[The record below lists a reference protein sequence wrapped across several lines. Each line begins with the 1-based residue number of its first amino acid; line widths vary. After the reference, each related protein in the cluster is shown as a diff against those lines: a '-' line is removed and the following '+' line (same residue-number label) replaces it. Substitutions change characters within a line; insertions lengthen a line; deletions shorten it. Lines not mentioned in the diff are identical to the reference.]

1 MIYCGNCGKEKSYVR
16 AVPRLSSNKTV
27 RIHDRLEHEV
37 TLDLL
42 CLNCNRND
50 NLVVESVAVTLKDL
64 TPEQVQFVKDAVDEM
79 NTDERDGV

>member
-16 AVPRLSSNKTV
+16 GVPRLSSNKTV
-27 RIHDRLEHEV
+27 RIHDRLEQEV